1 MSNSESKNFYTE
13 LPVFNDGLINH
24 LSYPNRFKKVPADWH
39 VVITDIKDSSRVIRE
54 GMHQQVNLAATAS
67 IISALNIARSKRVE
81 FPFFFGGDGATL
93 LIPNL
98 MHDDV
103 INALSI
109 YQGNVKRAFDF
120 DLRVDEVPV
129 SQLYAEGQLLLLS
142 KNKLSNKHTIPVVL
156 GEGLLYAD
164 ELIKKKRFK
173 LKQEADR
180 DALNLDGMECRWDA
194 VKPPE
199 VTKQIVCLLLKIQAG
214 YDQAAVFSKVFT
226 AIENIYGSYKD
237 RRPISVKGLKLAAS
251 IERFKAENELKY
263 GESSAKRVVKSI
275 AGYAIGKA
283 YLKKNSGK
291 NYLKDLVELS
301 DTLVMNGMLNTV
313 ISGTVEQR
321 TQLEAKLNDLE
332 ESGEVLYGMNICRE
346 SIMSCYVQDR
356 INNHV
361 HFIDGSEGGYTAAA
375 SILKRKIKSIK
386 EPNKSA

>member
-1 MSNSESKNFYTE
+1 MHNSDTNLFYSE
-13 LPVFNDGLINH
+13 LPVFEDGLIQH
-24 LSYPNRFKKVPADWH
+24 LSSSNRFKKVPEDWH
-39 VVITDIKDSSRVIRE
+39 VIITDIKDSTRAIQE

-67 IISALNIARSKRVE
+67 IISALNIARSQGLE

-98 MHDDV
+98 MYNDV
-103 INALSI
+103 INALSV

-129 SQLYAEGQLLLLS
+129 YQLYEENQVLLVS
-142 KNKLSNKHTIPVVL
+142 KNRLSDKHTIPVVL

-164 ELIKKKRFK
+164 ELIKEKRFE
-173 LKQEADR
+173 LKQETDR
-180 DALNLDGMECRWDA
+180 NTLNLDGMECRWDA
-194 VKPPE
+194 VKPSE
-199 VTKQIVCLLLKIQAG
+199 VTKQVVCLLLRIQPEHN
-214 YDQAAVFSKVFT
+214 QATILSKVLT

-251 IERFKAENELKY
+251 IERFKAENELKF

-283 YLKKNSGK
+283 YLKRNSGK
-291 NYLKDLVELS
+291 NYLKNLVELS
-301 DTLVMNGMLNTV
+301 DTLVINGMLNTV
-313 ISGTVEQR
+313 ISGTEEQR
-321 TQLEAKLNDLE
+321 AKLETELNDLE
-332 ESGEVLYGMNICRE
+332 ESGEVLYGMNICTE

-375 SILKRKIKSIK
+375 SVLKRKLSLQK
-386 EPNKSA
+386 N